1 MLTSGHTTVKAHLF
15 PTCEISVGF
24 IRAYMI
30 NYDIIIIALVS
41 LSLDFYE
48 ILLFVWLFEYIFW
61 FHL

>member
-1 MLTSGHTTVKAHLF
+1 MLTSGHLNFNAHLF
-15 PTCEISVGF
+15 PTCEISVVL

-41 LSLDFYE
+41 LILDLYE
-48 ILLFVWLFEYIFW
+48 ILLFVWLLECIFW